1 MGGYYC
7 ETYLR
12 KNGIP
17 YAREGSYKYYLE
29 TLSIM
34 NCLAE
39 ESGTPIKVD
48 AYIGKYQNK
57 EIKHITNNVDRLLVS
72 SYKSSP
78 KKAFKNIKNRL
89 GIFIRNNAKIELSI
103 ILSSKVR
110 YMGGF
115 LKYSSLDE
123 AENELLSYLNVDQ
136 NKLNFIGITYYHY
149 SYLKKSLDFFNY
161 RETGVRR

>member
-1 MGGYYC
+1 M
-7 ETYLR
+7 
-12 KNGIP
+12 K
-17 YAREGSYKYYLE
+17 
-29 TLSIM
+29 
-34 NCLAE
+34 
-39 ESGTPIKVD
+39 
-48 AYIGKYQNK
+48 
-57 EIKHITNNVDRLLVS
+57 LLL
-72 SYKSSP
+72 